1 MRQNKL
7 GKQKGSTSVIKT
19 LEYMVQNK
27 WQEITDLNDQVRI
40 LNSFYEMAKI
50 KLIIDEK
57 PENNR
62 RYIQSVLELTD

>member
-1 MRQNKL
+1 
-7 GKQKGSTSVIKT
+7 
-19 LEYMVQNK
+19 MVQNK